1 MGSKQSY
8 PVKIFVFGNKNNIIE
23 TIFPE
28 KLNLKFKNDKWENR
42 QYKKE
47 VKYNEKETGSMIEEK
62 IEWKATIYPDI
73 LDDNIEELFTSLQD
87 NLIIPEELNELE
99 LESHNDE
106 DSRKR
111 SRNII
116 IKFGKKI
123 LIILLII

>member
-1 MGSKQSY
+1 
-8 PVKIFVFGNKNNIIE
+8 
-23 TIFPE
+23 
-28 KLNLKFKNDKWENR
+28 
-42 QYKKE
+42 
-47 VKYNEKETGSMIEEK
+47 MIEEK